1 MKRFVMTE
9 KIYPSDLSEAQWK
22 AIQPL
27 VPAAQVGGRPRDVE
41 MRWIINGILY
51 IVRGGGSWRML
62 PKEYGPWPTVYGYF
76 RNFQRQGV
84 WQQMHDRLREKVRRK
99 AGRKSTPSVAIIDS
113 QSVKTT
119 EKGGFVAMTR
129 AKRSWAANAI

>member
-1 MKRFVMTE
+1 MKGFLMPE
-9 KIYPSDLSEAQWK
+9 KIYPSDTSDAQWK
-22 AIQPL
+22 AVQPL
-27 VPAAQVGGRPRDVE
+27 IPPAQLGGRPRDVE

-62 PKEYGPWPTVYGYF
+62 PTEYDPWPTVYGYF
-76 RNFQRQGV
+76 RKFQREGV
-84 WQQMHDRLREKVRRK
+84 WQQIHDRLREKVRRK
-99 AGRKSTPSVAIIDS
+99 AGKKSTPSAAIIDS

-119 EKGGFVAMTR
+119 EKGGFAAMTQ

>member
-1 MKRFVMTE
+1 MKGFLMPE
-9 KIYPSDLSEAQWK
+9 KIYPSDTSDAQWK
-22 AIQPL
+22 AVQPL
-27 VPAAQVGGRPRDVE
+27 IPPAQLGGRPRDVE

-76 RNFQRQGV
+76 RKFQREGV
-84 WQQMHDRLREKVRRK
+84 WQQIHDRLREKVRRK
-99 AGRKSTPSVAIIDS
+99 AGKKSTPSAAIIDS

-119 EKGGFVAMTR
+119 EKGGFAAMTQ
-129 AKRSWAANAI
+129 AKRSWAASAI